1 MKQKYTLLAAIVLT
15 SMSVSAAVQPPCTLA
30 IDSEEAFAQ
39 WTTIDANK
47 DQGDYQFK
55 YVAGTGA
62 VYTENKSGA
71 ADDWLISP
79 AVALEAGK
87 TYKVTVSCRNMTTY
101 SSDKQNFTITYGEGV
116 TVADQSKEIGSVR
129 DMTKT
134 SWMID
139 KTSNE
144 FTPEASGDYNIG
156 LHLTSNSYQGN
167 FGVASFKVEEI
178 KALPGAIRDL
188 KATAAPDGDMKVT
201 LSWTWPLVNS
211 FNGPGMDCTGAIVY
225 RSTSYSFTPSASNQ
239 IAETTVGGA
248 PGEAA
253 SYVDESLTESG
264 EYYYKVIPVC
274 ADGASTLSTSS
285 AEAGWVGPDDSLTT
299 VTNLTAAAVDG
310 NDKAIR
316 LTWDKPVGAHGAY
329 VDYSKVAYT
338 IMRSKDGATAETLVS
353 SWTPDAEPI
362 TYTDDPVPGL
372 GKYVY
377 TVKTVYD
384 GSTSFSGA
392 QSNAVV
398 TGGTLELPYSN
409 NFNTAGSADLFTF
422 FVGPDG
428 NRIWSRNSS
437 KKALYY
443 YGSPADAYAALPQLQ
458 FEAGKAYEIS
468 FSTYVERS
476 ASPKNLSLY
485 IGQEPTVEAMT
496 TELYAETIASTFSA
510 TKKVVFSVPETGVYN
525 LAFRVS
531 GPSDMYDIYVD
542 DLLVQETEIV
552 PAGVTDASAIAAP
565 EGVLKALLNWTN
577 PDKTNAETEL
587 TSIDKVEVLIDTDVV
602 ATVTDAVP
610 GQPSSAEIP
619 VPASGKYTFGIVVYS
634 GESASARV
642 DVETPWVGYDV
653 PEVPANLTVTNG
665 ENGRTITFDAV
676 TTGVNGGYVD
686 AAGMRYIVMRDDA
699 VIAENL
705 AETTYTDTEKDLPLA
720 QYTYS
725 VKAVNGDVESAPAS
739 ASIVFGDAL
748 ALPYTPDFESA
759 ETFSLWTLPANA
771 SGETWQYISFKP
783 ALGSS
788 GNDTWAFTPPFH
800 AQGGQVKLAFKAT
813 CYSYRYQEDVT
824 VSLVRAADPAD
835 PKTVGEPQTFH
846 IDVANY
852 PSETEAIFEVPR
864 PGVYYIAY
872 YLETAN
878 WTLYLRQSDI
888 SQYIVT
894 GVELPSIDSTDTV
907 SVYDLN
913 GVQLGVTEA
922 SELGSLAPGIYIV
935 RVTDAEGNVTTHKIA
950 VK

>member
-1 MKQKYTLLAAIVLT
+1 
-15 SMSVSAAVQPPCTLA
+15 MSVSAAVQPPCTLA

-39 WTTIDANK
+39 WTTIDANN
-47 DQGDYQFK
+47 DQGNYQFK
-55 YVAGTGA
+55 YVDGTGA
-62 VYTENKSGA
+62 LYAENRYGDA
-71 ADDWLISP
+71 NDWLISP

-87 TYKVTVSCRNMTTY
+87 TYKVTISCRNMSTY

-134 SWMID
+134 DWMVE

-144 FTPEASGDYNIG
+144 FSPEASGDYNIG
-156 LHLTSNSYQGN
+156 LHLTSKSWQGN
-167 FGVASFKVEEI
+167 FGVASFKVEEV
-178 KALPGAIRDL
+178 KALPGAIKDL
-188 KATAAPDGDMKVT
+188 TATAAPDGEMKVT

-211 FNGPGMDCTGAIVY
+211 LNGPGMDCTGAIIY
-225 RSTSYSFTPSASNQ
+225 RSATYSFTPSDSYK

-253 SYVDESLTESG
+253 SYVDESLSESG

-274 ADGASTLSTSS
+274 DDGASPLSTSS
-285 AEAGWVGPDDSLTT
+285 AEAGWVGPDDSLTP
-299 VTNLTAAAVDG
+299 VTNLTATAVEG

-338 IMRSKDGATAETLVS
+338 IMRSKDGASDETLVS
-353 SWTPDAEPI
+353 AWTPDAEPI
-362 TYTDDPVPGL
+362 AYTDDPVPGL

-392 QSNAVV
+392 KSDPVV
-398 TGGTLELPYSN
+398 TGGTMELPYSN
-409 NFNTAGSADLFTF
+409 SFNTAGSTDLFTF
-422 FVGPDG
+422 FHGPDVT
-428 NRIWSRNSS
+428 RDWSRTSS
-437 KKALYY
+437 KNALFYW
-443 YGSPADAYAALPQLQ
+443 GSPADAYAALPQLQ

-468 FSTYVERS
+468 FSTYVQRAS
-476 ASPKNLSLY
+476 SPKNLSLY

-496 TELYAETIASTFSA
+496 TELFAETIASTYSA
-510 TKKVVFSVPETGVYN
+510 TKTVVFSVSETGVYN
-525 LAFRVS
+525 LAFRVN
-531 GPSDMYDIYVD
+531 GPSDSNDIYVD
-542 DLLVQETEIV
+542 DLLVQETEVV
-552 PAGVTDASAIAAP
+552 PAGVTDASATAAP
-565 EGVLKALLNWTN
+565 DGVLKAIVNWTN
-577 PDKTNAETEL
+577 PDKTNAGTEL
-587 TSIDKVEVLIDTDVV
+587 TSIDKVEILVDTDVV

-634 GESASARV
+634 GEAASSKV
-642 DVETPWVGYDV
+642 NVETPWVGYDV
-653 PEVPANLTVTNG
+653 PAAPANLAVTNG
-665 ENGRTITFDAV
+665 EDGRTITFDAV

-686 AAGMRYIVMRDDA
+686 APAIHYIILRDN
-699 VIAENL
+699 VTIADDVTG
-705 AETTYTDTEKDLPLA
+705 TTYTDTEKDLPLA
-720 QYTYS
+720 KYTYS

-739 ASIVFGDAL
+739 ATIVFGDAL
-748 ALPYTPDFESA
+748 ALPYNPDFESA
-759 ETFSLWTLPANA
+759 EPFTLWSLPENA
-771 SGETWQYISFKP
+771 EGWGWSYRQ
-783 ALGSS
+783 GSAYLLTES
-788 GNDTWAFTPPFH
+788 NDTWAFTPPFH
-800 AQGGQVKLAFKAT
+800 AQGGKVKLAFKAT
-813 CYSYRYQEDVT
+813 CYTARYPEDLT
-824 VSLVRAADPAD
+824 ISLVRAADPAD
-835 PKTVGEPQTFH
+835 PQTVGESQQFH
-846 IDVANY
+846 IES
-852 PSETEAIFEVPR
+852 PSSYTDTKEAIFEVPR

-950 VK
+950 IK